1 MKRHLILSEKGK
13 EMLDFPEGF
22 LHWRKNSRGK
32 RIYWRCIYYEAGKNG
47 ERSCK
52 CPGRAVT
59 VDGQPKITSAH
70 NHLSDKNQSEL
81 KRFQCK
87 VQQEAMLTKD
97 KPRAIISTLLTSVKA
112 EARPAIRLS
121 VVGRTIRKRRN
132 IANVEPANPK
142 SLREL
147 QISASF
153 ATINNENCL
162 KYDGWNG
169 EERILIVS
177 TNRCLDLLVAI
188 PKWGC
193 DATYEVVPLLFGQL
207 WIIYAR
213 LAHTYAP
220 MVFVLMNRKL
230 ESSYRFVLEKLKKLR
245 EKISPL
251 SIAVDFEKAE
261 WNAFEAAFPRIKHS
275 ACFFHFRQSLIRNIC
290 SKNKVLYE
298 SDDEFCNWTNL
309 IAALAFVPVKDVS
322 EAFEIIRDHSEQ
334 SEYAEELC
342 LFLDYFEDTYVGRI
356 KKGTE
361 RKKPR
366 KWSVHQLV
374 KENEPRTNNGIESFN
389 GQLLRTMACSH
400 PTVWKLL
407 TAVLDELVLAD
418 QRVSSYWSGGS
429 TSRRN
434 NAYLQLSER
443 LRKTVQRYST
453 QPKIEYLKSI
463 AHNLGG
469 FLVEKKIEK
478 LQPTV
483 EKPKLAIFQSEEC
496 QVVKEIRTGRTIIF
510 EYLDQDLQDELCLSF
525 DLQVGVIRPG
535 NRLRQ
540 IYFDSERSKPKKLK
554 HIEADGNCL
563 FRSLSYCISST
574 EANHGRLRHL
584 IVEFVKNKIWRRK
597 ESCANMG
604 IPAKGSSDVAK
615 YGSTLHIIAATKLFD
630 VNILTFNEDIGWTLY
645 TPDVETGPSPELLQD
660 AEKPT
665 FALSYN
671 GSHFDVIL
679 EI

>member
-1 MKRHLILSEKGK
+1 MRIV
-13 EMLDFPEGF
+13 EGMDVLEF
-22 LHWRKNSRGK
+22 WRKNEK
-32 RIYWRCIYYEAGKNG
+32 FFTN
-47 ERSCK
+47 
-52 CPGRAVT
+52 
-59 VDGQPKITSAH
+59 ITSCAYV
-70 NHLSDKNQSEL
+70 LGGQTSEAPSERAFKEL
-81 KRFQCK
+81 RCVVGIFYEQNGSKESCGCDPPEKSLYERNRCE

-97 KPRAIISTLLTSVKA
+97 KPRAIISTLLTVSKQKQGQQFDYQLW
-112 EARPAIRLS
+112 EENS
-121 VVGRTIRKRRN
+121 ERRN

-162 KYDGWNG
+162 NTTGWNG

-193 DATYEVVPLLFGQL
+193 DATYEVVPSLFGQL

-220 MVFVLMNRKL
+220 MVFVLMNRCFSENKTQRL
-230 ESSYRFVLEKLKKLR
+230 
-245 EKISPL
+245 
-251 SIAVDFEKAE
+251 
-261 WNAFEAAFPRIKHS
+261 
-275 ACFFHFRQSLIRNIC
+275 FFHFRQSLIRNIC

-298 SDDEFCNWTNL
+298 SDEEFRNWTNL

-361 RKKPR
+361 RKKLR
-366 KWSVHQLV
+366 YAIEKWSVHQLM
-374 KENEPRTNNGIESFN
+374 KENEPQTNNGIESFN

-429 TSRRN
+429 TPRRN

-463 AHNLGG
+463 AHKLGG
-469 FLVEKKIEK
+469 FLVEKKNEK
-478 LQPTV
+478 LQPGSRKAETRN
-483 EKPKLAIFQSEEC
+483 FSE
-496 QVVKEIRTGRTIIF
+496 
-510 EYLDQDLQDELCLSF
+510 
-525 DLQVGVIRPG
+525 
-535 NRLRQ
+535 
-540 IYFDSERSKPKKLK
+540 
-554 HIEADGNCL
+554 
-563 FRSLSYCISST
+563 
-574 EANHGRLRHL
+574 
-584 IVEFVKNKIWRRK
+584 
-597 ESCANMG
+597 
-604 IPAKGSSDVAK
+604 
-615 YGSTLHIIAATKLFD
+615 
-630 VNILTFNEDIGWTLY
+630 
-645 TPDVETGPSPELLQD
+645 
-660 AEKPT
+660 
-665 FALSYN
+665 
-671 GSHFDVIL
+671 
-679 EI
+679 

>member
-142 SLREL
+142 SLREFL
-147 QISASF
+147 LPSHTF
-153 ATINNENCL
+153 TINNENCL
-162 KYDGWNG
+162 KYDGWNR

-220 MVFVLMNRKL
+220 MVFALMNRCFS
-230 ESSYRFVLEKLKKLR
+230 E
-245 EKISPL
+245 
-251 SIAVDFEKAE
+251 
-261 WNAFEAAFPRIKHS
+261 NKHS

-322 EAFEIIRDHSEQ
+322 EAFEIIRDL
-334 SEYAEELC
+334 A
-342 LFLDYFEDTYVGRI
+342 
-356 KKGTE
+356 KKRVM
-361 RKKPR
+361 RKYG
-366 KWSVHQLV
+366 
-374 KENEPRTNNGIESFN
+374 N
-389 GQLLRTMACSH
+389 
-400 PTVWKLL
+400 
-407 TAVLDELVLAD
+407 
-418 QRVSSYWSGGS
+418 SGKGFF
-429 TSRRN
+429 RR
-434 NAYLQLSER
+434 S
-443 LRKTVQRYST
+443 
-453 QPKIEYLKSI
+453 KIWFHI
-463 AHNLGG
+463 AHHRG
-469 FLVEKKIEK
+469 
-478 LQPTV
+478 
-483 EKPKLAIFQSEEC
+483 
-496 QVVKEIRTGRTIIF
+496 
-510 EYLDQDLQDELCLSF
+510 
-525 DLQVGVIRPG
+525 
-535 NRLRQ
+535 
-540 IYFDSERSKPKKLK
+540 
-554 HIEADGNCL
+554 H
-563 FRSLSYCISST
+563 
-574 EANHGRLRHL
+574 
-584 IVEFVKNKIWRRK
+584 
-597 ESCANMG
+597 
-604 IPAKGSSDVAK
+604 
-615 YGSTLHIIAATKLFD
+615 KLFD